1 MKVAAKLAAFASL
14 ILTTLDAFAQGGPQ
28 GGVSW
33 GQAAAA
39 VGVAFLAGVAVGY
52 AAGKSSSDK

>member
-1 MKVAAKLAAFASL
+1 MRLNFKLGAAAVFLAPAM
-14 ILTTLDAFAQGGPQ
+14 DAMAQGNPS

-39 VGVAFLAGVAVGY
+39 VGVAFLVGVAVGY

>member
-1 MKVAAKLAAFASL
+1 MKLQTKLGAMVGMFLTAA
-14 ILTTLDAFAQGGPQ
+14 DAWAQGPQ

-39 VGVAFLAGVAVGY
+39 VGVAFAVGVAVGY
-52 AAGKSSSDK
+52 AAGKSSSSEK